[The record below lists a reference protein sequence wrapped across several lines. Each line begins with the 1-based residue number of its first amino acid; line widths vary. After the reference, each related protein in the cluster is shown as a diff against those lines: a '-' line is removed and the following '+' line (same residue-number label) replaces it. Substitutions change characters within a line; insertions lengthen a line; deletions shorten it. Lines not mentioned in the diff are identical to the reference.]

1 MWARRPGFTVF
12 PRALSLSQ
20 HHGQLPCPFPGS
32 LEVTGKPHPSLS
44 PHPLVGQCP
53 CLPRHHAQF
62 LTAET
67 QIPLIRCLL
76 STSHGGGEGRRG
88 ACGGSLR
95 GLSKPLVSWEV
106 LDAKLRGCLACMCSA
121 WIPLSIMDPRIAPL
135 SAQVDAQLMGR
146 SSQKAE
152 RGTKVEMVGG
162 GRSSWCPLSA
172 LHALCKALGEDA
184 TLPLSSCLDRA
195 WLCGASSEKG
205 RQTGRDA
212 VLGVL

>member
-1 MWARRPGFTVF
+1 M
-12 PRALSLSQ
+12 
-20 HHGQLPCPFPGS
+20 
-32 LEVTGKPHPSLS
+32 
-44 PHPLVGQCP
+44 
-53 CLPRHHAQF
+53 
-62 LTAET
+62 
-67 QIPLIRCLL
+67 
-76 STSHGGGEGRRG
+76 
-88 ACGGSLR
+88 
-95 GLSKPLVSWEV
+95 SWEV

-121 WIPLSIMDPRIAPL
+121 WMPLSIMDPRIAPL

-162 GRSSWCPLSA
+162 GGSSRCPLSA

-205 RQTGRDA
+205 RQTGWDA
-212 VLGVL
+212 VLGVLERAGSCLLLYRGLEQCLIPGSPPTPMPPSSQVHRETEVNEVSLSSGGVVSALTLWIKVLRHRA